1 MKRIVIMLLIACS
14 ATITA
19 SAQQKKATVDN
30 LPYNVKALFYSFLKS
45 WGAPSD
51 EVYSVIKNPNTN
63 QIESSVKITHFV
75 ANVNTGSVRQNMSA
89 IAEAFKKDEPRSY
102 QLLHLAPT
110 NKESFSLSAVNENG
124 QKTNYLIRAK
134 EPEEMWL
141 LCAKN
146 PENPKLRDAYAIKW
160 TYNDDKSK
168 ALGAIYQITSLR
180 PDYYEQSMSGGTGI
194 FNDGQNLTTKTFR
207 IDGRVGEDLTDSL
220 YVVYMADSAEE
231 LDKVA
236 DDAFVAKM
244 PVVGKRFSFSVELD
258 KRKVGRIR
266 TVMPDGSLCQL
277 WTNLD
282 FVPGETYRIITHNG
296 YYDADNDYERRVGR
310 YSGKS
315 LLNDLQRR
323 GIDDQTVVVADTI
336 LPGYVDR
343 DIILNGVEFAVPEN
357 QWGAQAV
364 PVTGGQEPDNMEA
377 WIKTISLQQQT
388 QLMFKVQSIKAGIER
403 VKASYKP
410 LGEIMN
416 GGMSFNKVSDKIFE
430 NITAQNKE
438 LDKNVQ
444 EFQKAFFA
452 LNPPAKLR
460 QSFYADAYKEILN
473 IFTEQNKGFT
483 EMYAKT
489 GSLPKAAQ
497 KTQKYINK
505 LTEKYVNEMMKD
517 MTH

>member
-1 MKRIVIMLLIACS
+1 MKRIFIMLLIACS

-19 SAQQKKATVDN
+19 SAQQKKATADN
-30 LPYNVKALFYSFLKS
+30 TPYNVKALFYSFLRS
-45 WGAPSD
+45 WGNSSD
-51 EVYSVIKNPNTN
+51 EVFSVVKNPNTN

-75 ANVNTGSVRQNMSA
+75 ANVNTGTVRQNMSA

-124 QKTNYLIRAK
+124 QKISYLIRSK

-160 TYNDDKSK
+160 TYNNDKSK

-180 PDYYEQSMSGGTGI
+180 PDYYEQNMSAGTGI
-194 FNDGQNLTTKTFR
+194 FNSGQDITTKTFR

-220 YVVYMADSAEE
+220 YVVYMAPTADS
-231 LDKVA
+231 LNNLKDN
-236 DDAFVAKM
+236 AFVAYM

-258 KRKVGRIR
+258 KPMVGRIR

-296 YYDADNDYERRVGR
+296 YYDADNDYEQRVGR

-323 GIDDQTVVVADTI
+323 GIDDQTVEVVDTI
-336 LPGYVDR
+336 PGYVD
-343 DIILNGVEFAVPEN
+343 GVEVDGVEVADTVPLADITPES
-357 QWGAQAV
+357 V
-364 PVTGGQEPDNMEA
+364 EHVSMEA
-377 WIKTISLQQQT
+377 WTKTITPQQQAL
-388 QLMFKVQSIKAGIER
+388 LMLKAKGIETGIER

-410 LGEIMN
+410 LVEIMN
-416 GGMSFNKVSDKIFE
+416 GGMPFNKVSDKIFE

-438 LDKNVQ
+438 LDKNIQ
-444 EFQKAFFA
+444 EFQKTLFS
-452 LNPPAKLR
+452 LNPPASLR
-460 QSFYADAYKEILN
+460 QSFYSEAYKEILN
-473 IFTEQNKGFT
+473 TFTEQNKGLT
-483 EMYAKT
+483 VIYAKI
-489 GSLPKAAQ
+489 GSLPKSAQ

-505 LTEKYVNEMMKD
+505 LTEKYMTEMSNVIAGVK
-517 MTH
+517 